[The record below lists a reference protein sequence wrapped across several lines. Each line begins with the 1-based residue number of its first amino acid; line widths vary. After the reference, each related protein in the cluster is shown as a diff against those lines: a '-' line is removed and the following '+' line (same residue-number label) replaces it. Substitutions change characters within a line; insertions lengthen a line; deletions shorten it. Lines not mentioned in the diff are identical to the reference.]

1 MTTTVSIKK
10 YREILETSYS
20 LAKANFKVRNESS
33 YLGILWYLLNPLSYF
48 FIILYLRG
56 VLFSTATVAYYPV
69 YLLMGLIMLNFF
81 NQSIG
86 ASIDLIRNNAGFI
99 KSMKIPYEIFV
110 LSIVFQA
117 IFSHIFELL
126 LVALLFIYFHVSL
139 IGIVWYIFAFILYA
153 LFTLGLCFLFSTIGL
168 YFSDFRN
175 IWSIFSQLLLFVTP
189 IFYVVNPGNYLYL
202 SNLLNPLFYFMTT
215 ARDVA
220 IYAILPPFWMSLG
233 AICIALASLIIG
245 FSFFHKFKDR
255 FAEYV

>member
-1 MTTTVSIKK
+1 MKK

-20 LAKANFKVRNESS
+20 LAKANFKVRNEGS
-33 YLGILWYLLNPLSYF
+33 YLGILWYLFNPLSYF
-48 FIILYLRG
+48 VIILYLRG
-56 VLFSTATVAYYPV
+56 VLFSVAEINYYPI
-69 YLLMGLIMLNFF
+69 YLLLGLIMLNFF

-86 ASIDLIRNNAGFI
+86 LSIDLIRNNAGFI

-126 LVALLFIYFHVSL
+126 LVTVLFIYFHVSL
-139 IGIVWYIFAFILYA
+139 IGIIWYLFVFILYIF
-153 LFTLGLCFLFSTIGL
+153 FTLGLCFLFSTIGL

-175 IWSIFSQLLLFVTP
+175 IWLIFAQLLLFVTP
-189 IFYVVNPGNYLYL
+189 IFYVVNPGNYIFFG
-202 SNLLNPLFYFMTT
+202 NLLNPLFYFMTT

-220 IYAILPPFWMSLG
+220 IYAVTPPIWMSLG
-233 AICIALASLIIG
+233 ILGMSIASLVIG
-245 FSFFHKFKDR
+245 YGFFHKFKNR